1 MAKFTPDEFRAAMEK
16 APKRLF
22 HEVSTRL
29 VRRGREFIQ
38 RIFPRARLRGD
49 PGLHNR
55 TGRLRGSFN
64 ITSEGK
70 DLNTWQMAEFTTSPY
85 AKIHEHG
92 GQIRPRSAKY
102 LAVPLPAARTKGG
115 DTRGGP
121 RSFANTF
128 FAKSKAGNLI
138 LFQNQGKGKK
148 PLPLFV
154 MKKQVTLKPRLGF
167 FEEWTAHQKKRIED
181 IAKGIDVALDGLGA

>member
-1 MAKFTPDEFRAAMEK
+1 MATFTPDEFRAAMEK

-22 HEVSTRL
+22 DEVTTRL
-29 VRRGREFIQ
+29 TKRAREFVQ
-38 RIFPRARLRGD
+38 RVFPRARLSGGE
-49 PGLHNR
+49 GLKNR
-55 TGRLRGSFN
+55 TGALRRSFN
-64 ITSEGK
+64 VTSKGG
-70 DLNTWQMAEFTTSPY
+70 DLNSWHMAEFTTSPY

-92 GQIRPRSAKY
+92 GTIRPKSAKY
-102 LAVPLPAARTKGG
+102 LAIPLAAAKAKSG
-115 DTRGGP
+115 DLRGGP
-121 RSFANTF
+121 RSFTNTF

-167 FEEWTAHQKKRIED
+167 FEEWTSNQKKRISD
-181 IAKGIDVALDGLGA
+181 IAKGIDVALDGLGS

>member
-29 VRRGREFIQ
+29 TKRGREFVQ
-38 RIFPRARLRGD
+38 RVFPRARLSGGD
-49 PGLHNR
+49 GLNNR
-55 TGRLRGSFN
+55 TGALRRSFDVV
-64 ITSEGK
+64 TKGR
-70 DLNTWQMAEFTTSPY
+70 DLNSWHMAEFTTSPY

-92 GQIRPRSAKY
+92 GQIRPKSKY
-102 LAVPLPAARTKGG
+102 LAIPLDAARTAGG

-121 RSFANTF
+121 RSFSNTF

-138 LFQNQGKGKK
+138 LFQNRGSKKK

-167 FEEWTAHQKKRIED
+167 FEEWTAHQKKRIQD
-181 IAKGIDVALDGLGA
+181 IAKGIDVALDGLEA